1 MRAPRSVPA
10 VVCAALGLLGCD
22 RILGDGTKSDDG
34 TEVAKTESK
43 DDAKDDAKTKEP
55 DEKTDPIEDAKKLDE
70 EAARKAEEER
80 LKVEEEARK
89 AAEAEA
95 ALPIVLSDIALASR
109 GYGGGSL
116 DLTATG
122 KLNKKIDSGTFV
134 RAKVVCKDGDRF
146 VADVAWLSGDS
157 VKPLQDHAVGE
168 SATFKGWAFSQGVK
182 TPMSPCQVDFKLS
195 GGGSSTLAI
204 DLRTAC
210 YDGSTTKVGPCEPP
224 VAAAAMSGGSAPL
237 EVHDLVVEKHAGYGS
252 GGQLESNYVMTINQ
266 PQTDQ
271 SHVTLKAACA
281 VADTKFVDMAHH
293 RFDASP
299 FTYESGESV
308 ARAATLFY
316 NPAFGFAD
324 APGLCDI
331 DIALWTPV
339 SGSFGDYSKTPLERG
354 CFREGKMS
362 EGKCDPGAPEP
373 PAAAPVAADSLRIG
387 TVEMKVV
394 EPYGGTGDRFQ
405 LEIHADATVL
415 KTVDQKASVQAKV
428 TCKIGNTARVETAYP
443 YGVELYYLE
452 PGETTRLTTTTFSSS
467 PLEEKP
473 RSCEAEFVAGE
484 RYAPSG
490 ATSVPLGKWC
500 SKKDKTKA
508 CGGQPKTPK
517 PAKETKMPSP

>member
-1 MRAPRSVPA
+1 MRAPRFVPVLA
-10 VVCAALGLLGCD
+10 SAAIGLVACD
-22 RILGDGTKSDDG
+22 RILGDAEKSDEQ
-34 TEVAKTESK
+34 TEPAEVET
-43 DDAKDDAKTKEP
+43 
-55 DEKTDPIEDAKKLDE
+55 EDAKKEDAKKEEKEVKPDSDE
-70 EAARKAEEER
+70 QAVKRAEEEV
-80 LKVEEEARK
+80 LKAEEEARK
-89 AAEAEA
+89 AQEEARKAEEAEA
-95 ALPIVLSDIALASR
+95 ALPIALSDIALTAR
-109 GYGGGSL
+109 GYGNGSL
-116 DLTATG
+116 DITATG
-122 KLNKKIDSGTFV
+122 KLNKPIDSGTFV

-146 VADVAWLSGDS
+146 FADVAWMGGDG
-157 VKPLQDHAVGE
+157 VKQLQDHAVGE
-168 SATFKGWAFSQGVK
+168 SATFRGWAFSQGVK
-182 TPMSPCQVDFKLS
+182 TPMSPCQIDFKLS
-195 GGGSSTLAI
+195 GGSSSTLAV

-210 YDGSTTKVGPCEPP
+210 YDGTTTKLGPCEPP
-224 VAAAAMSGGSAPL
+224 VAAAAMSAEGAPL
-237 EVHDLVVEKHAGYGS
+237 EVQDLVVEKYSGYGAS
-252 GGQLESNYVMTINQ
+252 GQLSTSYVMTIKK

-281 VADTKFVDMAHH
+281 VGTAKFVDMAHH

-339 SGSFGDYSKTPLERG
+339 AGSYGDYTKTSLERA
-354 CFREGKMS
+354 CFREGRMS
-362 EGKCDPGAPEP
+362 AGKCDPAAAEP
-373 PAAAPVAADSLRIG
+373 PPAAPVAVDSLRID

-405 LEIHADATVL
+405 LELHADATVL
-415 KTVDQKASVQAKV
+415 KTVDQRASVQAKV

-467 PLEEKP
+467 PLEAKP

-490 ATSVPLGKWC
+490 AASVALGKWC
-500 SKKDKTKA
+500 AKKDKVKA
-508 CGGQPKTPK
+508 CGGQPKPPK
-517 PAKETKMPSP
+517 PGK